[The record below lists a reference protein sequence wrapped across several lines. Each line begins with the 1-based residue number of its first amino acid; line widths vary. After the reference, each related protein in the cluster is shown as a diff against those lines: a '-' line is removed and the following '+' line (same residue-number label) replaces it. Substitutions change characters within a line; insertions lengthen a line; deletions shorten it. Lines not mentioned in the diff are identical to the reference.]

1 MKISVIMPVLLEHYE
16 GASDKREYKFI
27 RAVASFL
34 NQSYD
39 NCELIVISD
48 GCSKSI
54 EILNSKFPKQLKSG
68 LIKLVEI
75 PKPEKRELF
84 VGAIRQKG
92 IDIATGDIICN
103 LDSDDTFLFNHLSN
117 IAVTFGNA
125 DWAYYGYYH
134 KLDTLSDKY
143 ERYVAGDKNN
153 LCTGNIVWRKSL
165 NVTWVGADGRQD
177 NKYFIKQLIEKY
189 PNNKQ
194 IYGCGYNVHHA
205 IIK

>member
-1 MKISVIMPVLLEHYE
+1 MPVLLEHYE
-16 GASDKREYKFI
+16 GAANDREYKFI
-27 RAVASFL
+27 RAIKSFL
-34 NQSYD
+34 AQTYE

-54 EILNSKFPKQLKSG
+54 DILNKKFPEQLKCG
-68 LIKLVEI
+68 VIKLVEI

-117 IAVTFGNA
+117 IAANIGNA
-125 DWAYYGYYH
+125 DWAYYSYYH
-134 KLDTLSDKY
+134 KLDSLDEKY
-143 ERYVAGDKNN
+143 QIVVLGDKNN

-165 NVTWVGADGRQD
+165 DVTWVGADGRQD
-177 NKYFIKQLIEKY
+177 NKYFIKQLIDKY